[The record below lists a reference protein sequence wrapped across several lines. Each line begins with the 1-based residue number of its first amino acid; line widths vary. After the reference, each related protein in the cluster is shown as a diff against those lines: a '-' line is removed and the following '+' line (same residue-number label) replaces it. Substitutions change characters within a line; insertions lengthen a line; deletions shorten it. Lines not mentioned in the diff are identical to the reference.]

1 MLNITTTP
9 QYERAIKRLKRQ
21 HKAHVLTE
29 IKETVIKLA
38 NLEITTEKRNH
49 RLSNSNLNDIHIDRG
64 RLILLYRYL
73 GSSLI
78 ISLEL
83 NNIVNHDQLNRK
95 LR

>member
-21 HKAHVLTE
+21 HRSNVLTE
-29 IKETVIKLA
+29 IKETVIRLA

-49 RLSNSNLNDIHIDRG
+49 RLTNSSLSDIHIDG
-64 RLILLYRYL
+64 GKLILLYRYV

-83 NNIVNHDQLNRK
+83 NNVVNHDQLNRK